1 MNSNKEWYK
10 SAFDA
15 EYSQVYSHRTDQSA
29 STEIQWIMKEI
40 DKNSQTSVLD
50 LCCGNG
56 RHTTELSNQGLNVI
70 GFDLSAP
77 LLQQAN
83 CRTTKTTE
91 NYVRGDMRQ
100 LPFLSNQFSL
110 IVSLFT
116 SFGYFST
123 DAENLAVLQ
132 EIQRTLTPQ
141 GQVFLDFL
149 NAPWVISHLI
159 PRSEEIKD
167 DFHLLQERS
176 ITSDGKRV
184 EKKITYNC
192 AGKPKKTY
200 YESVRLFTIAELKVL
215 FDQANLNITGTY
227 GSLYGDAYTH
237 QSPRVV
243 LKAQK

>member
-1 MNSNKEWYK
+1 MN
-10 SAFDA
+10 
-15 EYSQVYSHRTDQSA
+15 Q
-29 STEIQWIMKEI
+29 I
-40 DKNSQTSVLD
+40 DKSRQTFVLD

-56 RHTTELSNQGLNVI
+56 RHTTELNNHNLDVI

-83 CRTTKTTE
+83 RRTTKTTE
-91 NYVRGDMRQ
+91 KYVRGDMRQ
-100 LPFLSNQFSL
+100 LPFPSNRFSL

-132 EIQRTLTPQ
+132 EIQRTLSSQ

-159 PRSEEIKD
+159 PRSREIKD
-167 DFHLLQERS
+167 GIHLLQERS

-184 EKKITYNC
+184 EKKVTYC
-192 AGKPKKTY
+192 HPGKPKKTY
-200 YESVRLFTIAELKVL
+200 YESVRLFTIEELREL
-215 FDQANLNITGTY
+215 FDRANLRITGTY
-227 GSLYGDAYTH
+227 GSLYGDDYTH
-237 QSPRVV
+237 QSSRVV